1 MPCFRDIGMDDAS
14 MLQFPCDFPIKIMG
28 GGSPDFRQLV
38 VELVSRHAPDLDE
51 ARISVRESRAGR
63 YQSVTVVVNAC
74 DRAQLDA
81 LYRELSRH
89 PRITMVL

>member
-1 MPCFRDIGMDDAS
+1 MDEES
-14 MLQFPCDFPIKIMG
+14 LLQFPCDFPLKIMG

-38 VELVSRHAPDLDE
+38 VDLVSRHAPDLDE
-51 ARISVRESRAGR
+51 TRVSVRDSHAGR
-63 YQSVTVVVNAC
+63 YQSVTVVINAR

-81 LYRELSRH
+81 LYVELSGH

>member
-1 MPCFRDIGMDDAS
+1 MDDEPL
-14 MLQFPCDFPIKIMG
+14 LQFPCDFPLKIMG

-38 VELVSRHAPDLDE
+38 VDLVSRHAPDLDQT
-51 ARISVRESRAGR
+51 RVSVRDSRAGR
-63 YQSVTVVVNAC
+63 YQSVTVVINAR

-81 LYRELSRH
+81 LYGELSSH

>member
-1 MPCFRDIGMDDAS
+1 MNEES
-14 MLQFPCDFPIKIMG
+14 LLQFPCDFPIKIMG
-28 GGSPDFRQLV
+28 GGGSDFRPLV

-51 ARISVRESRAGR
+51 TRVSVRDSRAGR
-63 YQSVTVVVNAC
+63 YQSVTVVVNAR

-81 LYRELSRH
+81 LYLELSGH

>member
-1 MPCFRDIGMDDAS
+1 MDDES
-14 MLQFPCDFPIKIMG
+14 LLHFPCDFPLKIMG

-38 VELVSRHAPDLDE
+38 VDLVSRHAPDLDQT
-51 ARISVRESRAGR
+51 RVSVRDSRAGR
-63 YQSVTVVVNAC
+63 YQSVTVVINAR

-81 LYRELSRH
+81 LYWELSSH

>member
-1 MPCFRDIGMDDAS
+1 MNEES
-14 MLQFPCDFPIKIMG
+14 LLQFPCDFPLKIMG

-38 VELVSRHAPDLDE
+38 VDLVSRHAPDLDPT
-51 ARISVRESRAGR
+51 RISVRDSRAGR
-63 YQSVTVVVNAC
+63 YQSVTVVINAR

-81 LYRELSRH
+81 LYVELSGH

>member
-1 MPCFRDIGMDDAS
+1 
-14 MLQFPCDFPIKIMG
+14 MG

-51 ARISVRESRAGR
+51 TRISVRDSRAGR
-63 YQSVTVVVNAC
+63 YQSVTVVVNAR

-81 LYRELSRH
+81 LYRELSGH
-89 PRITMVL
+89 PLITIVL